1 MMTGRPSKPTALKL
15 LAGNPGK
22 RPLNDLEPNP
32 GALDLTPPAELSADA
47 VPQWNRI
54 APMLAQCGVLKQSDR
69 DILAHYCEAYVVFYE
84 GVRAGKINVGLL
96 GQMRQM
102 LGEMGM
108 TPSARSRIIADKPV
122 GDAKEERYFGVA

>member
-22 RPLNDLEPNP
+22 RPLNDREPDP
-32 GALDLTPPAELSADA
+32 GALDLTPPPELSAEA

-54 APMLAQCGVLKQSDR
+54 APMLARCGVLKQSDR
-69 DILAHYCEAYVVFYE
+69 ELLTLFCEGYAAHLAA
-84 GVRAGKINVGLL
+84 VRAGKINVGLI
-96 GQMRQM
+96 GQLRQM